1 MGEALASK
9 TIAGRLAGKREVP
22 QLRSPAALHQQR
34 ASLVAGLV
42 WGEEAERKVENV
54 LFFLSPL
61 KIAKRLAS
69 IKFAAA

>member
-1 MGEALASK
+1 M
-9 TIAGRLAGKREVP
+9 P

-42 WGEEAERKVENV
+42 WGEGAERKVENV
-54 LFFLSPL
+54 LFFFFLSPL

>member
-1 MGEALASK
+1 M
-9 TIAGRLAGKREVP
+9 P

-42 WGEEAERKVENV
+42 WGEGAERKVENV
-54 LFFLSPL
+54 LFFFFFLSPL